1 MSDSGAIGFN
11 KSETRRVVIL
21 LALITGVLTV
31 IALYPQIFGPT
42 QTEDNTDIYDHLRM
56 VQNMGLRGPWNLYSL
71 FFILTYVLSFG
82 SKNFYLLGLVGMA
95 VMTAAVVAKA
105 ILSYYLVEK
114 AAPSKPVAGLISLAL
129 ILAMPLPNWWNPDEI
144 YLDKIAPT
152 VWFNST
158 AILNLPFDVLLFFAA
173 LKWLKSQTVR
183 SSIWLAV
190 FSVLSVLTKP
200 NYLLAFFPVLGFI
213 VLARAVAKHNWRAF
227 HTLLF
232 CTGLALVLGSI
243 LVAQYFDTFTGTS
256 SVPKISTTEVSP
268 LEIAP
273 LLVWSQYS
281 PNITASLLLSIAFP
295 LSVTALWFKQI
306 KNNAAVTLAWA
317 VFAFALLQYMLL
329 AERGEALEMGNWGWG
344 SNFALYIL
352 FLVSTMVLLSQ
363 PRSPRFYFAA
373 ILFGFHVASG
383 IYYYLKVARG
393 AGYY

>member
-114 AAPSKPVAGLISLAL
+114 AARSKPVAGLISLAL

-158 AILNLPFDVLLFFAA
+158 A
-173 LKWLKSQTVR
+173 
-183 SSIWLAV
+183 
-190 FSVLSVLTKP
+190 
-200 NYLLAFFPVLGFI
+200 
-213 VLARAVAKHNWRAF
+213 
-227 HTLLF
+227 
-232 CTGLALVLGSI
+232 
-243 LVAQYFDTFTGTS
+243 
-256 SVPKISTTEVSP
+256 
-268 LEIAP
+268 
-273 LLVWSQYS
+273 
-281 PNITASLLLSIAFP
+281 
-295 LSVTALWFKQI
+295 
-306 KNNAAVTLAWA
+306 
-317 VFAFALLQYMLL
+317 
-329 AERGEALEMGNWGWG
+329 
-344 SNFALYIL
+344 
-352 FLVSTMVLLSQ
+352 
-363 PRSPRFYFAA
+363 
-373 ILFGFHVASG
+373 
-383 IYYYLKVARG
+383 
-393 AGYY
+393 